1 MKCVFCLL
9 FLDINICLQAPVEI
23 ALAVEIWK
31 LDRFVIV
38 RIKVEKE
45 LAHQHDLLGANL
57 DGRVMESFN
66 Y

>member
-1 MKCVFCLL
+1 M
-9 FLDINICLQAPVEI
+9 EI